1 LDVDAA
7 DEVDSTGK
15 KGPTPENLDNES
27 TVEEEG
33 EEPKVDIFTIEIFYT
48 QYLLTSDAFR
58 KFSLRIICPK
68 DVC

>member
-7 DEVDSTGK
+7 DEVDSTVK
-15 KGPTPENLDNES
+15 TGPTPDDLDNEL

-48 QYLLTSDAFR
+48 QYLLTSDGCS
-58 KFSLRIICPK
+58 KFSLRIIRPPH
-68 DVC
+68 VW